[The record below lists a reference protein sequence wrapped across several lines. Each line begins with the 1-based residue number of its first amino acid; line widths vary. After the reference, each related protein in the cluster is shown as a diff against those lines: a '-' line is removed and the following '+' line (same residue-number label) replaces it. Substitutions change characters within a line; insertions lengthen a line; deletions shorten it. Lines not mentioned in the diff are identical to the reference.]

1 MHGALFSESP
11 RPDSFVSVIETLRD
25 AATLAIDE
33 NLGGDLFK
41 SVQDSDRKKIM
52 DRWSLNSV
60 EFGVGIA
67 QR

>member
-1 MHGALFSESP
+1 MHGALLSESP

-41 SVQDSDRKKIM
+41 SVQDNDRKKIM